1 MNEIPVYLINGF
13 LESGKTEF
21 IQFTL
26 AQPYFRIEGKTL
38 LLLCEEGMTEYDE
51 QLLEDTNT
59 AVEIIDEIEELNPEN
74 LIKLEEK
81 HHPERIIVEFNGMWM
96 FKEVTLP
103 AHWTIEQQI
112 THVDAS
118 KFDVF
123 YRNMKSL
130 FGEMVKGSDLVIYNR
145 CDMIE
150 DLQPLKRV
158 VMAVNPNA
166 EVVFE
171 DASGEVE
178 EYSEE
183 DLPYDVNADFIRL
196 DDSTY
201 GIWYLDAL
209 DHPERYDGKV
219 IRYTGMVAIPKNFP
233 KGYFV
238 PGRMAMTC
246 CEDDMAF
253 LGFAC
258 KSTQASKLKNKDWVD
273 VTAKISVEEFSEYGG
288 EGPVLYASEVKLTKQ
303 PEQPIVS
310 FM

>member
-1 MNEIPVYLINGF
+1 MEIPVYLVNGF

-26 AQPYFRIEGKTL
+26 GQSYFQIEGKTL

-51 QLLEDTNT
+51 ELLADTNT
-59 AVEIIDEIEELNPEN
+59 VIEEIEEIEDFNAEN
-74 LIKLEEK
+74 LKKLEEK
-81 HHPERIIVEFNGMWM
+81 HNPERVIVEFNGMWM
-96 FKEVTLP
+96 FKDVTIP
-103 AHWTIEQQI
+103 SNWVIEQQI

-118 KFDVF
+118 KFNVF

-130 FGEMVKGSDLVIYNR
+130 FGEMVKNAELVIFNR
-145 CDMIE
+145 CDEIE
-150 DLQPLKRV
+150 DLAPLKRT

-171 DASGEVE
+171 DQNGEVE

-183 DLPYDVNADFIRL
+183 DLPFDLDAPMIHL
-196 DDSTY
+196 DDNTY

-209 DHPERYDGKV
+209 IPPE
-219 IRYTGMVAIPKNFP
+219 FP
-233 KGYFV
+233 AGYFV

-253 LGFAC
+253 LGFVC
-258 KSTQASKLKNKDWVD
+258 KSNQTSKLKNRDWVD
-273 VTAKISVEEFSEYGG
+273 VTAKISIEDWQDYEGK
-288 EGPVLYASEVKLTKQ
+288 GPVLYASEVKITKA
-303 PEQPIVS
+303 PENPVIS

>member
-1 MNEIPVYLINGF
+1 MEIPVYLVNGF

-26 AQPYFRIEGKTL
+26 GQSYFQIEGKTL

-51 QLLEDTNT
+51 ELLTDTNT
-59 AVEIIDEIEELNPEN
+59 VIEEIEEVEDFNAEN
-74 LIKLEEK
+74 LKKLEEK
-81 HHPERIIVEFNGMWM
+81 HNPERVIVEFNGMWM
-96 FKEVTLP
+96 FKDVTIP
-103 AHWTIEQQI
+103 SNWVIEQQI
-112 THVDAS
+112 THIDAS
-118 KFDVF
+118 KFNVF

-130 FGEMVKGSDLVIYNR
+130 FGEMVKNAELVIFNR
-145 CDMIE
+145 CDEIE
-150 DLQPLKRV
+150 DLAPLKRT

-171 DASGEVE
+171 DQNGEVE

-183 DLPYDVNADFIRL
+183 DLPFDLDAPMIHL
-196 DDSTY
+196 DDNTY

-219 IRYTGMVAIPKNFP
+219 IRYKGMVLIPPEFP
-233 KGYFV
+233 AGYFV

-253 LGFAC
+253 LGFVC
-258 KSTQASKLKNKDWVD
+258 KSNQTSKLKNRDWVD
-273 VTAKISVEEFSEYGG
+273 VTAKISIEDWQDYEGK
-288 EGPVLYASEVKLTKQ
+288 GPVLYASEVKPTKAPQ
-303 PEQPIVS
+303 NPVIS